1 MATSLAMMNLM
12 QHRERYPYDGAALAR
27 MPGSQA
33 SRQAERLGMSS
44 VGAAALAADAVE
56 RDMLRFESKLVRDL
70 GSLAGRDLSHV
81 DVQHIFVD
89 SPNAITFFDP
99 NDQSYA
105 IGIDPGYWQA
115 MGYLYWDAA
124 IGQRVND
131 PRWFLVMASKT
142 VAWFWTA
149 RRKAGRQIFIRW
161 SRMSSKTPRTSG
173 RTLPIC

>member
-81 DVQHIFVD
+81 DV
-89 SPNAITFFDP
+89 
-99 NDQSYA
+99 
-105 IGIDPGYWQA
+105 
-115 MGYLYWDAA
+115 
-124 IGQRVND
+124 
-131 PRWFLVMASKT
+131 
-142 VAWFWTA
+142 
-149 RRKAGRQIFIRW
+149 
-161 SRMSSKTPRTSG
+161 
-173 RTLPIC
+173 